1 MPPSRCASAA
11 TSPGV
16 VKTKT
21 ASGSMNRR
29 MSHAVAAR
37 LILIFRPV
45 TQVMSKHIQGKE
57 NNHAVVFTPI
67 V

>member
-1 MPPSRCASAA
+1 
-11 TSPGV
+11 
-16 VKTKT
+16 
-21 ASGSMNRR
+21 

-45 TQVMSKHIQGKE
+45 TQVMSKHIQGRE